1 MTPTNAAE
9 FSRFW
14 RECGAEL
21 QRRGEPPA
29 TQQEAWEAWRG
40 QCPTGKEAA
49 TWIIEK
55 RRLRSQAAP
64 PSPTPEGQPSS

>member
-1 MTPTNAAE
+1 
-9 FSRFW
+9 
-14 RECGAEL
+14 L
-21 QRRGEPPA
+21 QRRGQPPA

-64 PSPTPEGQPSS
+64 PGPKPER